1 MRRKNNNI
9 VNNIAP
15 GMKIKVLGRS
25 EGEEHRERPAD
36 LAKVQRNP
44 SPVLHPFERP
54 REYTRALNAT
64 KLSRTFAKPFVAAM
78 DGHKD
83 GIYVMSKHPR
93 KLNCIASG
101 AADGG
106 ALFLPPFHFT
116 FARIFILY
124 HWF

>member
-1 MRRKNNNI
+1 
-9 VNNIAP
+9 
-15 GMKIKVLGRS
+15 MKIKVLGRS
-25 EGEEHRERPAD
+25 EGDSHRERATD

-44 SPVLHPFERP
+44 SPALHPFERP

-83 GIYVMSKHPR
+83 GVYVLAKHPK
-93 KLNCIASG
+93 KLNCMASG

-106 ALFLPPFHFT
+106 SSF
-116 FARIFILY
+116 Y
-124 HWF
+124 